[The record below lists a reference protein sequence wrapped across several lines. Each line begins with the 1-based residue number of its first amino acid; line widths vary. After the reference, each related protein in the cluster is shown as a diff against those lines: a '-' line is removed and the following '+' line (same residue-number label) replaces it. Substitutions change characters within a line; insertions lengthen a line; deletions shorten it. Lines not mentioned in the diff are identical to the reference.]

1 MRRRIDEA
9 LQHMCQAEGGED
21 ADEMAILG
29 RLFTSIQSTVTNYTI
44 KKDEIEGD
52 MKKQVEAFH
61 SKQSQLSSITDD
73 LLPGIEYPY
82 SDSVRGQPFIHRDLY
97 SSTVKEIDGWKPII

>member
-9 LQHMCQAEGGED
+9 VQHMCQAEGGED
-21 ADEMAILG
+21 ADEMAVLG
-29 RLFTSIQSTVTNYTI
+29 RLFTSIQSTVTDYTT

-52 MKKQVEAFH
+52 MKRQVEAFH

-82 SDSVRGQPFIHRDLY
+82 SDSMRGSPSY
-97 SSTVKEIDGWKPII
+97 EEISILLQSRRLTGWKPII